1 MVDPLEF
8 EKSLGYLSEYPSPD
22 GQEEYIKKVIHTR
35 QQNEPDIYER
45 IIVTDNKYSRLL
57 VSIATIVLIVIFL
70 YAYQVKESA
79 DPNVMIY
86 GSILSIGLLL
96 ASGVSL

>member
-1 MVDPLEF
+1 MVDPKEF

-22 GQEEYIKKVIHTR
+22 GQEEYIKKVVAAR
-35 QQNEPDIYER
+35 RLNDPEIYDK
-45 IIVTDNKYSRLL
+45 ILVTDNKYSRLL
-57 VSIATIVLIVIFL
+57 VSFATVLLIVIFL
-70 YAYQVKESA
+70 YGYMKGDSS

-86 GSILSIGLLL
+86 GSIIAIGSLL